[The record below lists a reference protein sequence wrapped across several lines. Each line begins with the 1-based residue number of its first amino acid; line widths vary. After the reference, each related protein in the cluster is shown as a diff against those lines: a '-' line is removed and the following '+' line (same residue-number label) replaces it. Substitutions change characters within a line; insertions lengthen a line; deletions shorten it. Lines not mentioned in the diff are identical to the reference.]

1 MAYLKSFHVHIM
13 YCMSVLSACTCVI
26 YTLGLLLGIPTTTNY
41 NMLNFIPPA
50 GTPPSSKPAIAAKP
64 AEKACRGFFRDIA
77 AFHWVNP
84 PDPQTSWSWL
94 PFRERENISHL
105 SREVFRETHS
115 LPSVPANCRGYD
127 AGSLGGYLFIIKSLH
142 LGIAMTEVRL

>member
-115 LPSVPANCRGYD
+115 LPSVPANCIGD
-127 AGSLGGYLFIIKSLH
+127 MMLVPLEGICSSSNHFIW
-142 LGIAMTEVRL
+142 A